1 VPEPTGLDSE
11 FLLFLPETGYLEPES
26 HFLVQSSLAGKW
38 FVCIV
43 HKRKTRA
50 HNYKQSLRHER
61 LSGTAL
67 QIVEDGF
74 QIWLKNRE
82 LVCAREW

>member
-1 VPEPTGLDSE
+1 M
-11 FLLFLPETGYLEPES
+11 
-26 HFLVQSSLAGKW
+26 
-38 FVCIV
+38 CIV
-43 HKRKTRA
+43 HKRKTRG

-74 QIWLKNRE
+74 QILLKNRE
-82 LVCAREW
+82 PVCVLENGERRGQGCAEVFS